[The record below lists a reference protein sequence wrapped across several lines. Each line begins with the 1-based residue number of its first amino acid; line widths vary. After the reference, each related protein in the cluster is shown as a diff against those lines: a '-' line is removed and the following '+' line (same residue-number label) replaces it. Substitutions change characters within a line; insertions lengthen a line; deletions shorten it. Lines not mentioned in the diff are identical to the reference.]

1 MADNSILRPL
11 TGFDRFDR
19 LIADFSDIA
28 DADEQEAAR
37 AEIWK
42 EFGVEGAVFISDMAS
57 FSSTSRKVGVCHFL
71 KLIHRARQII
81 APLVASTNGKLAIKP
96 FMAMSQKDL
105 WKFYMLSD

>member
-11 TGFDRFDR
+11 TGFDRFDQ

-37 AEIWK
+37 GKIWS

-57 FSSTSRKVGVCHFL
+57 FSSTSRKIGVCHFL
-71 KLIHRARQII
+71 KLIHRTRQLV
-81 APLVASTNGKLAIKP
+81 APLIEANNGKLLKCDA
-96 FMAMSQKDL
+96 
-105 WKFYMLSD
+105 